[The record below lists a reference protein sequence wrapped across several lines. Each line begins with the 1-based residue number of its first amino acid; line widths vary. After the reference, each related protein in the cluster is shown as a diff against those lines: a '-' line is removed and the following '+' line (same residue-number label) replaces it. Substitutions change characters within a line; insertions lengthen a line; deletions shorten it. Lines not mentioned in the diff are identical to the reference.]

1 MSNEKWKQNIETAL
15 SLEYRISS
23 YALTVEPKTALNKLI
38 QTGKIAPKDEVTRA
52 FCCFSRNARSQ

>member
-15 SLEYRISS
+15 SLEYHISS

-38 QTGKIAPKDEVTRA
+38 QTGKLLP
-52 FCCFSRNARSQ
+52 